1 MSLNLNLSKQNL
13 QLTLEKKNIPSIT
26 NMNVEFAMDVSGSF
40 DDEHR
45 NGYTQQFL
53 NRFVP
58 FALLFDPD
66 KKMGMY
72 AFSSSYKKLKDV
84 SESNYQ
90 DYVSSTIMTCSVYN
104 GGTNYSEVIREMII
118 PSEDKSGFFSKLFKT
133 NESKTSPKLC
143 FFVTDGEPS
152 DSSKTL
158 DVLKEIEGSNTF
170 IVLIS
175 ISRTKI
181 NFLETMQKFQN
192 VTYMNFTPQELKQ
205 IQSVSD
211 ENLYDRLLDNELT
224 TWLKSY
230 NSII

>member
-26 NMNVEFAMDVSGSF
+26 NMNVEFAMDVSASF
-40 DDEHR
+40 ADEHR

-72 AFSSSYKKLKDV
+72 AFSSSYEKLKDV

-90 DYVSSTIMTCSVYN
+90 DYVSSTIRTCSVYN
-104 GGTNYSEVIREMII
+104 CGTNYSEVIKEMIT
-118 PSEDKSGFFSKLFKT
+118 PSKDKPGVFSSFFKSSETKV
-133 NESKTSPKLC
+133 SPKLC
-143 FFVTDGEPS
+143 FFVTDGEPF
-152 DSSKTL
+152 DTSKTL
-158 DVLKEIEGSNTF
+158 NVLKELEGSNTF

-175 ISRTKI
+175 ISSKPI
-181 NFLETMQKFQN
+181 SFLETMQRSQN

-211 ENLYDRLLDNELT
+211 ENLYDRLLDDELT

-230 NSII
+230 NSIN

>member
-13 QLTLEKKNIPSIT
+13 QFTLEKKNIPSIT

-53 NRFVP
+53 NRFIP

-66 KKMGMY
+66 KKMSMY

-104 GGTNYSEVIREMII
+104 GGTNYSEVIKEMITLSKDKPEFFSSFFK
-118 PSEDKSGFFSKLFKT
+118 PSETKV
-133 NESKTSPKLC
+133 SPKLC

-152 DSSKTL
+152 DTSKTL
-158 DVLKEIEGSNTF
+158 NVLKELESSNTF

-175 ISRTKI
+175 ISSKPI
-181 NFLETMQKFQN
+181 SFLETMQKFQN

-211 ENLYDRLLDNELT
+211 ENLYDRLLDDELT

-230 NSII
+230 NSIN

>member
-1 MSLNLNLSKQNL
+1 MSLNLDLSKQNL
-13 QLTLEKKNIPSIT
+13 QLTLEKKNIPSII

-72 AFSSSYKKLKDV
+72 AFSSSHKKLKDV

-90 DYVSSTIMTCSVYN
+90 NYVSSTIMTCSVYS
-104 GGTNYSEVIREMII
+104 GGTNYSKVIKEMIT
-118 PSEDKSGFFSKLFKT
+118 PSQENPGFLTKLFKT
-133 NESKTSPKLC
+133 GGTKVSPKLC
-143 FFVTDGEPS
+143 FFVTDGEPFDTS
-152 DSSKTL
+152 ETL
-158 DVLKEIEGSNTF
+158 KVLKELEGSNTF
-170 IVLIS
+170 LVLIS
-175 ISRTKI
+175 IAPTQI
-181 NFLETMQKFQN
+181 HFLQTMQKFQN

-211 ENLYDRLLDNELT
+211 ENLYDRLLNDELT

-230 NSII
+230 NSIA